1 MSRGFKTGLG
11 LAAILALAVIAAWLV
26 IPPGGGSS
34 GSAPIG
40 GPFTLTDQ
48 HGRAFSSRALHGR
61 LELIYFGY
69 TFCPD
74 VCPTELQTIS
84 AALDRL
90 GRSADQVAP
99 VFITVDP
106 ARDTPAV
113 LARYLE
119 DFSPRLI
126 GLTGTPDQIAA
137 VARAYRV
144 YYAKAPDSGDADSY
158 AVDHSNIIYLMGRD
172 GRYLTHFS
180 LQSTPDQIAAAIR
193 ASL

>member
-1 MSRGFKTGLG
+1 MPRGLKTGLA
-11 LAAILALAVIAAWLV
+11 LAAIVALAVVAAWLI
-26 IPPGGGSS
+26 IPPKDGSS
-34 GSAPIG
+34 GSAAIG

-48 HGRAFSSRALHGR
+48 HGHTFASSALRGK
-61 LELIYFGY
+61 LALIYFGY
-69 TFCPD
+69 TYCPD
-74 VCPTELQTIS
+74 ICPTELQAIS

-90 GRSADQVAP
+90 GKSADQVVP
-99 VFITVDP
+99 VFITIDP

-113 LARYLE
+113 LAHYLA

-126 GLTGTPDQIAA
+126 GLTGTPDQIAG

-144 YYAKAPDSGDADSY
+144 YYAKAAGSSDADSY
-158 AVDHSNIIYLMGRD
+158 MMDHSNIIYLMGRD

-193 ASL
+193 THL

>member
-1 MSRGFKTGLG
+1 MPRGLKTGLA
-11 LAAILALAVIAAWLV
+11 LAAIVALAIVAAWV
-26 IPPGGGSS
+26 IIPPDRGPS
-34 GSAPIG
+34 GSAAIG

-48 HGRAFSSRALHGR
+48 HGRTFTSAALHGKLGR
-61 LELIYFGY
+61 IYFGY
-69 TFCPD
+69 TYCPD
-74 VCPTELQTIS
+74 ICPTELQTIS

-90 GRSADQVAP
+90 GKSADQVVP

-144 YYAKAPDSGDADSY
+144 YYAKAASSGGADDY
-158 AVDHSNIIYLMGRD
+158 MMDHSNIIYLMGRD

-193 ASL
+193 AHL